1 MGRSKKLRKPSA
13 EPDGWRPVVEF
24 ASGRRYTP
32 VMSDLPYEIE
42 RKYLLRGQPP
52 QTIGAPSLEID
63 QGYIPGERIRE
74 RVRRA
79 RSANDTRYYRT
90 FKMGAGIQRIEIEE
104 ETTNEFFDA
113 VWPLTVGRRV
123 RKRRYLINESGLV
136 WEIDEF
142 LDRPSLWLA
151 ELELEHADET
161 VAIPPWLEPFI
172 EREVTDDP
180 SYTNRAL
187 AR

>member
-1 MGRSKKLRKPSA
+1 
-13 EPDGWRPVVEF
+13 
-24 ASGRRYTP
+24 
-32 VMSDLPYEIE
+32 MSELSFEIE
-42 RKYLLRGQPP
+42 RKYLLRGRPP
-52 QTIGAPSLEID
+52 RTVGAPSVEID

-79 RSANDTRYYRT
+79 RGANDVRYYRT
-90 FKMGAGIQRIEIEE
+90 IKMGAGIQRIEIEE
-104 ETTNEFFDA
+104 EAPEEFFQA

-123 RKRRYLINESGLV
+123 HKRRYLVDDSGLI

-151 ELELEHADET
+151 ELELTHADQKVT
-161 VAIPPWLEPFI
+161 IPEWLAPFL

-187 AR
+187 AK

>member
-1 MGRSKKLRKPSA
+1 
-13 EPDGWRPVVEF
+13 
-24 ASGRRYTP
+24 
-32 VMSDLPYEIE
+32 MSELSYEIE

-52 QTIGAPSLEID
+52 RTVGAPSLEID
-63 QGYIPGERIRE
+63 QGYIPGDRIRE
-74 RVRRA
+74 RIRRA
-79 RSANDTRYYRT
+79 RDANNVWYYRT
-90 FKMGAGIQRIEIEE
+90 IKMGSGIQRIEIEE
-104 ETTNEFFDA
+104 EATEAFFQA
-113 VWPLTVGRRV
+113 VWPLTLGRRV
-123 RKRRYLINESGLV
+123 RKRRYHVEDNGLL

-151 ELELEHADET
+151 ELELTHADEK
-161 VAIPPWLEPFI
+161 VEIPDWLAPFV

>member
-1 MGRSKKLRKPSA
+1 
-13 EPDGWRPVVEF
+13 
-24 ASGRRYTP
+24 
-32 VMSDLPYEIE
+32 MSELSYEIE
-42 RKYLLRGQPP
+42 RKYLLRGRPDH
-52 QTIGAPSLEID
+52 TAGAPSLEID

-74 RVRRA
+74 RIRRA
-79 RSANDTRYYRT
+79 RDGSDTRYYRT
-90 FKMGAGIQRIEIEE
+90 IKMGSGIQRIEIEE
-104 ETTNEFFDA
+104 EASREFFDA

-123 RKRRYLINESGLV
+123 RKRRYHVKEGSAL

-151 ELELEHADET
+151 ELELEHADQVVEL
-161 VAIPPWLEPFI
+161 PNWLAPI
-172 EREVTDDP
+172 VDREVTDDP

>member
-1 MGRSKKLRKPSA
+1 
-13 EPDGWRPVVEF
+13 
-24 ASGRRYTP
+24 
-32 VMSDLPYEIE
+32 MSDQAAQPLALPYEIE

-52 QTIGAPSLEID
+52 RSVGAPSLEID

-74 RVRRA
+74 RVRRTRGA
-79 RSANDTRYYRT
+79 ADTRYYRT
-90 FKMGAGIQRIEIEE
+90 FKTGAGIQRIEIEE
-104 ETTNEFFDA
+104 ETTKEFFDA

-123 RKRRYLINESGLV
+123 RKRRYLVNEDGLL

-151 ELELEHADET
+151 ELELEHAEQVVRVPD
-161 VAIPPWLEPFI
+161 WLAQFV
-172 EREVTDDP
+172 ERDVTDDP

>member
-1 MGRSKKLRKPSA
+1 
-13 EPDGWRPVVEF
+13 
-24 ASGRRYTP
+24 
-32 VMSDLPYEIE
+32 MSELSFEIE
-42 RKYLLRGQPP
+42 RKYLLRGRPP
-52 QTIGAPSLEID
+52 RTVGAPSVEID

-79 RSANDTRYYRT
+79 RGANDVRYYRT
-90 FKMGAGIQRIEIEE
+90 IKMGAGIQRIEIEE
-104 ETTNEFFDA
+104 EAPEEFFQA

-123 RKRRYLINESGLV
+123 HKRRYLVDDSGLV

-151 ELELEHADET
+151 ELELTHADQKVT
-161 VAIPPWLEPFI
+161 IPEWLAPFL

-187 AR
+187 AK

>member
-1 MGRSKKLRKPSA
+1 MFELS
-13 EPDGWRPVVEF
+13 
-24 ASGRRYTP
+24 
-32 VMSDLPYEIE
+32 YEIE
-42 RKYLLRGQPP
+42 RKYLLSGQPP
-52 QTIGAPSLEID
+52 RTVGAPSLEID

-74 RVRRA
+74 RIRRA
-79 RSANDTRYYRT
+79 RDGSDILYYRT
-90 FKMGAGIQRIEIEE
+90 IKMGSGIQRIEIEE
-104 ETTNEFFDA
+104 VATRVFFEA

-123 RKRRYLINESGLV
+123 RKRRYHVKDGDAL

-151 ELELEHADET
+151 ELELAHAHQVVEL
-161 VAIPPWLEPFI
+161 PSWLAPFV

-180 SYTNRAL
+180 GYTNRAL

>member
-1 MGRSKKLRKPSA
+1 
-13 EPDGWRPVVEF
+13 
-24 ASGRRYTP
+24 
-32 VMSDLPYEIE
+32 MSELSYEIE

-52 QTIGAPSLEID
+52 RTVGAPALEID

-79 RSANDTRYYRT
+79 RGANDVRYYRT
-90 FKMGAGIQRIEIEE
+90 IKMGSGIQRIEIEE
-104 ETTNEFFDA
+104 EATEAFFQA
-113 VWPLTVGRRV
+113 VWPLTIGRRV
-123 RKRRYLINESGLV
+123 RKRRYHVDDNSLL

-142 LDRPSLWLA
+142 LDRPPLWLA
-151 ELELEHADET
+151 ELELTHAEQA
-161 VAIPPWLEPFI
+161 VAIPDWLAPFL

>member
-1 MGRSKKLRKPSA
+1 
-13 EPDGWRPVVEF
+13 
-24 ASGRRYTP
+24 
-32 VMSDLPYEIE
+32 MSDLPYEIE
-42 RKYLLRGQPP
+42 RKYLLRGQPSR
-52 QTIGAPSLEID
+52 TLGAPSLEID

-90 FKMGAGIQRIEIEE
+90 FKSGTGIQRIEIEE
-104 ETTNEFFDA
+104 ETTKDFFDA
-113 VWPLTVGRRV
+113 IWPLTLGRRV
-123 RKRRYLINESGLV
+123 RKRRYLVEEGALV

-151 ELELEHADET
+151 ELELAHADEAVT
-161 VAIPPWLEPFI
+161 IPDWLAGFV

>member
-1 MGRSKKLRKPSA
+1 
-13 EPDGWRPVVEF
+13 
-24 ASGRRYTP
+24 
-32 VMSDLPYEIE
+32 MSELSYEIE

-52 QTIGAPSLEID
+52 RTTDAPSFVID

-79 RSANDTRYYRT
+79 QGGGSSDMRYYRT
-90 FKMGAGIQRIEIEE
+90 IKMGSGIQRIEIEE
-104 ETTNEFFDA
+104 EATKDFFDA

-123 RKRRYLINESGLV
+123 RKRRYLVDDHGLT

-151 ELELEHADET
+151 ELELTHADQP
-161 VAIPPWLEPFI
+161 VQIPEWLVSFVD
-172 EREVTDDP
+172 REVTDDP

-187 AR
+187 AK

>member
-1 MGRSKKLRKPSA
+1 
-13 EPDGWRPVVEF
+13 
-24 ASGRRYTP
+24 
-32 VMSDLPYEIE
+32 MSELSYEIE

-52 QTIGAPSLEID
+52 RTVGARSLEID

-74 RVRRA
+74 RIRRA
-79 RSANDTRYYRT
+79 REANDTRYYRT
-90 FKMGAGIQRIEIEE
+90 IKMGSGIRRIEIEE
-104 ETTNEFFDA
+104 EASEGFFLA
-113 VWPLTVGRRV
+113 VWPLTLGCRV
-123 RKRRYLINESGLV
+123 RKRRYLVHDSGLV

-151 ELELEHADET
+151 ELELAHADQTIE
-161 VAIPPWLEPFI
+161 IPEWLALFV

-187 AR
+187 AK

>member
-1 MGRSKKLRKPSA
+1 
-13 EPDGWRPVVEF
+13 
-24 ASGRRYTP
+24 
-32 VMSDLPYEIE
+32 MSELSYEIE

-52 QTIGAPSLEID
+52 RTIGAPSLEID

-79 RSANDTRYYRT
+79 RGANDVRYYRT
-90 FKMGAGIQRIEIEE
+90 IKMGAGIQRIEIEE
-104 ETTNEFFDA
+104 EAPEEFFQA

-123 RKRRYLINESGLV
+123 HKRRYVVDDSGLV

-151 ELELEHADET
+151 ELELTHADQKVT
-161 VAIPPWLEPFI
+161 IPEWLAPFL

-187 AR
+187 AK

>member
-1 MGRSKKLRKPSA
+1 
-13 EPDGWRPVVEF
+13 
-24 ASGRRYTP
+24 
-32 VMSDLPYEIE
+32 MSELSYEIE

-52 QTIGAPSLEID
+52 RIVGAPSLEID
-63 QGYIPGERIRE
+63 QGYIPGDRIRE
-74 RVRRA
+74 RIRRA
-79 RSANDTRYYRT
+79 RDANNVWYYRT
-90 FKMGAGIQRIEIEE
+90 IKMGSGIQRIEIEE
-104 ETTNEFFDA
+104 EATEAFFNA
-113 VWPLTVGRRV
+113 VWPLTLGRRV
-123 RKRRYLINESGLV
+123 RKRRYHVDDNGLL

-151 ELELEHADET
+151 ELELTHADQS
-161 VAIPPWLEPFI
+161 VAIPDWLAPFL

>member
-1 MGRSKKLRKPSA
+1 
-13 EPDGWRPVVEF
+13 
-24 ASGRRYTP
+24 
-32 VMSDLPYEIE
+32 MSELSFEIE
-42 RKYLLRGQPP
+42 RKYLLRGRPP
-52 QTIGAPSLEID
+52 RTVGAPSVEID

-79 RSANDTRYYRT
+79 RGANDVRYYRT
-90 FKMGAGIQRIEIEE
+90 IKMGAGIQRIEIEE
-104 ETTNEFFDA
+104 EAPEEFFQA

-123 RKRRYLINESGLV
+123 HKRRYVVDDSGLV

-151 ELELEHADET
+151 ELELTHADQKVT
-161 VAIPPWLEPFI
+161 IPEWLAPFL

-187 AR
+187 AK

>member
-1 MGRSKKLRKPSA
+1 
-13 EPDGWRPVVEF
+13 
-24 ASGRRYTP
+24 
-32 VMSDLPYEIE
+32 MSELSFEIE
-42 RKYLLRGQPP
+42 RKYLLRGRPP
-52 QTIGAPSLEID
+52 RTVGAPSVEID

-79 RSANDTRYYRT
+79 RGANDVRYYRT
-90 FKMGAGIQRIEIEE
+90 IKMGAGIQRIEIEE
-104 ETTNEFFDA
+104 EAPEEFFQA

-123 RKRRYLINESGLV
+123 HKRRYLVDDSGLV

-142 LDRPSLWLA
+142 LDRPSFWLA
-151 ELELEHADET
+151 ELELTHADQKVT
-161 VAIPPWLEPFI
+161 IPEWLAPFL

-187 AR
+187 AK

>member
-1 MGRSKKLRKPSA
+1 MMADTVL
-13 EPDGWRPVVEF
+13 PV
-24 ASGRRYTP
+24 S
-32 VMSDLPYEIE
+32 LPYEIE

-52 QTIGAPSLEID
+52 RALGAPSLEID

-74 RVRRA
+74 RVRRTRDA
-79 RSANDTRYYRT
+79 SDTRYFRT
-90 FKMGAGIQRIEIEE
+90 FKTGTGIQRIEIEE
-104 ETTNEFFDA
+104 ETTKEFFDA
-113 VWPLTVGRRV
+113 VWPLTAGRRV
-123 RKRRYLINESGLV
+123 RKRRYLVDENGLV

-142 LDRPSLWLA
+142 LDRSTLWLA
-151 ELELEHADET
+151 ELELEHADQ
-161 VAIPPWLEPFI
+161 VVRVPDWLAPFI

>member
-1 MGRSKKLRKPSA
+1 
-13 EPDGWRPVVEF
+13 
-24 ASGRRYTP
+24 
-32 VMSDLPYEIE
+32 MSDLPYEIE

-52 QTIGAPSLEID
+52 RTVGSPSLEID

-79 RSANDTRYYRT
+79 RGANETRYYRS
-90 FKMGAGIQRIEIEE
+90 FKSGTGIQRIEIEE
-104 ETTNEFFDA
+104 EATKEFFDA

-123 RKRRYLINESGLV
+123 RKRRYLVEEDGLV

-151 ELELEHADET
+151 ELELDHADQIVRVPE
-161 VAIPPWLEPFI
+161 WLAPFM

>member
-1 MGRSKKLRKPSA
+1 
-13 EPDGWRPVVEF
+13 
-24 ASGRRYTP
+24 
-32 VMSDLPYEIE
+32 MSELSYEIE

-52 QTIGAPSLEID
+52 RTVGAPSLEID

-74 RVRRA
+74 RIRRTRA
-79 RSANDTRYYRT
+79 ANDTRYYRT
-90 FKMGAGIQRIEIEE
+90 IKMGSGVQRIEIEE
-104 ETTNEFFDA
+104 EATEGFFQA

-123 RKRRYLINESGLV
+123 RKRRYFVDRDGLL

-151 ELELEHADET
+151 ELELSHADQT
-161 VAIPPWLEPFI
+161 VEIPEWLAPFV

-187 AR
+187 AK